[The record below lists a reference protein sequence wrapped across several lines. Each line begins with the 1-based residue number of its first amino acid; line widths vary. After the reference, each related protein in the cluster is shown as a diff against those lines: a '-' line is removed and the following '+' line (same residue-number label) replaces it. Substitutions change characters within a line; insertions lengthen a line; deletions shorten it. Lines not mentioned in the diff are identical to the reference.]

1 MLIGSYNFKQNHKN
15 LLKLRNTNRNIVVFF
30 KYISELSIISR
41 FYLVIKL
48 SNTLQNKNVINL
60 YYLLFIPSIIKC
72 RKLSFIRI
80 YMHINAS
87 NAEKTKSFLNASNDY
102 HVLASIFKRYYKH
115 MHTLKQLLRYV
126 RM

>member
-15 LLKLRNTNRNIVVFF
+15 LLKLRNTNRNILVFF
-30 KYISELSIISR
+30 QYISKLSIVISTW
-41 FYLVIKL
+41 L
-48 SNTLQNKNVINL
+48 SNKLQNKNVLNL
-60 YYLLFIPSIIKC
+60 HCLLFIHSIIKC

-80 YMHINAS
+80 YMHINAP

-115 MHTLKQLLRYV
+115 MHPLKQLLRYV